1 MSWISSLFKNR
12 NKDPAKV
19 AGEAQPMP
27 TTPGFFAFGINKDGT
42 LKVDEQQWTQA
53 QLYDMYLARS
63 HINRIAAEISKAEP
77 QLAVANKRIEYYAAK
92 YPNPYQSISQ
102 FLYQLATILLTDNN
116 AFIIPIFDRTGMIEG
131 LWPASPKDVTVVQIE
146 NQLWVQMNF
155 PDGKTMT
162 VEYERCA
169 HLKNMQYRN
178 PLGGETNDPFKRMG
192 HLYDRNLQRSLSSV
206 NDSTM
211 QWIGRLNAT
220 LATMDDIQEQQKIFN
235 EANFKNNESGII
247 VYDARFENVEQ
258 VKRIFNLLSADDIK
272 TMQSAAHD
280 YWGVSESIMQNR
292 YSEAEWYAFYQS
304 RIQPILIQIA
314 QGLTKVVYT
323 KNQIMNGN
331 EITLDRLQYSSVKD
345 RIEVAFGT
353 YDRGMTTMDDSLD
366 ILNLPPLPN
375 GEGQK
380 RYIRGEYYQEGTNG
394 KIKLRE
400 EQGKEDGNNG
410 KTGTNQQIPEP
421 DDESKQFEQKD

>member
-1 MSWISSLFKNR
+1 MSWLSNLFKSR
-12 NKDPAKV
+12 NKDPAKI
-19 AGEAQPMP
+19 AGETQPLP
-27 TTPGFFAFGINKDGT
+27 VTPGFFALGINQDGT
-42 LKVDEQQWTQA
+42 LKIDEQQWRQA
-53 QLYDMYLARS
+53 KLYDMYLARS
-63 HINRIAAEISKAEP
+63 HINRIATEISKAEP
-77 QLAVANKRIEYYAAK
+77 QLAIANKRIEYYVAK

-116 AFIIPIFDRTGMIEG
+116 AFIIPIFDSSGMIEG
-131 LWPASPKDVTVVQIE
+131 LWPASAKDVNVVQIK
-146 NQLWVQMNF
+146 NQLWVQMDF
-155 PDGKTMT
+155 PDGKSMA

-206 NDSTM
+206 NDSTL

-220 LATMDDIQEQQKIFN
+220 LATEEDIKEQQKIFN
-235 EANFKNNESGII
+235 NANFKGNRSGIM

-258 VKRIFNLLSADDIK
+258 VKKVFNLLSADDIK

-304 RIQPILIQIA
+304 KIQPILIQIA

-331 EITLDRLQYSSVKD
+331 EISLDRLQYSSVKD

-375 GEGQK
+375 GEGKK

-394 KIKLRE
+394 KQKLRE
-400 EQGKEDGNNG
+400 EQRKEDKYNG
-410 KTGTNQQIPEP
+410 QRRENQPVAES
-421 DDESKQFEQKD
+421 DDESKQHEQKN